1 MKLSCWTLLL
11 GATPGG
17 EQRRT
22 SKNFFLHSGKHASRK
37 FNWTLGSF
45 LKRKN
50 VWLVKSRPNHET
62 KKKRLRFS
70 HKITFTIW
78 HGACIAGTLQAV
90 PSWNANQPTH
100 GGLALQQD
108 LKCGI
113 EKKTESTVMSGKDS
127 GSDVREIGSNRPLA
141 VDKTYHF
148 GTKRIHLF
156 FFAVYCLAIIV
167 ITSILPTRTFFSA
180 SIFRIRFPLN
190 HHTLFTHPNA
200 ELRSPISHW
209 PGMRKFI
216 HRHIHWGCL
225 QCPLE
230 FCMVWNL

>member
-156 FFAVYCLAIIV
+156 F
-167 ITSILPTRTFFSA
+167 
-180 SIFRIRFPLN
+180 
-190 HHTLFTHPNA
+190 
-200 ELRSPISHW
+200 
-209 PGMRKFI
+209 
-216 HRHIHWGCL
+216 L
-225 QCPLE
+225 QYIALQ
-230 FCMVWNL
+230 